1 VESVAD
7 KSASRASGP
16 LRVALGDDH
25 PVVRAG
31 LREIL
36 ESSGDITV
44 VAEAADGRTLV
55 RDVERLRPDVVV
67 VDVGMPEL
75 NGIDATR
82 TIRRRLP
89 DVRVLVISVQCTQ
102 AAVLDAIDARA
113 GGYMLKDA
121 SPQELVQAV
130 RAVAANMS
138 YFSPAVA
145 RLLADRVAE
154 QRPGGV
160 QLSAREREV
169 VQLLAEGNRL
179 SDIAAR
185 LFISVQ
191 TVKSHRASA
200 MRKVGA
206 RTTADL
212 IRYAIRCG
220 LTSA

>member
-1 VESVAD
+1 M
-7 KSASRASGP
+7 
-16 LRVALGDDH
+16 ALGDDH

-82 TIRRRLP
+82 AIRRRLP

-102 AAVLDAIDARA
+102 DAVLDAIDARA

-121 SPQELVQAV
+121 SPQELVQGV

-145 RLLADRVAE
+145 RLLADRVAG

>member
-1 VESVAD
+1 M
-7 KSASRASGP
+7 SAP

-55 RDVERLRPDVVV
+55 RDVDRLRPDVVV

-82 TIRRRLP
+82 AIRRRLP
-89 DVRVLVISVQCTQ
+89 DVRVLVISVQCTR

-113 GGYMLKDA
+113 GGYLLKDA

-145 RLLADRVAE
+145 RLLADRIAE
-154 QRPGGV
+154 QRPQGV

-169 VQLLAEGNRL
+169 IQLLSEGHRV
-179 SDIAAR
+179 SAVAAR

-200 MRKVGA
+200 MRKVGG

-212 IRYAIRCG
+212 IRYAIRSG
-220 LTSA
+220 LTSP

>member
-1 VESVAD
+1 
-7 KSASRASGP
+7 
-16 LRVALGDDH
+16 VALGDDH

-36 ESSGDITV
+36 ESSGDIAV
-44 VAEAADGRTLV
+44 VAEATDGRSLV
-55 RDVERLRPDVVV
+55 RDVDRLRPDVVV

-75 NGIDATR
+75 NGVDATR
-82 TIRRRLP
+82 AIRRRFP
-89 DVRVLVISVQCTQ
+89 DVRVLVVSVQCTRGV
-102 AAVLDAIDARA
+102 VLDAIDARA
-113 GGYMLKDA
+113 GGYLLKDA

-145 RLLADRVAE
+145 RLLADRLAE
-154 QRPGGV
+154 QRPQGV

-169 VQLLAEGNRL
+169 VQLLSEGHRV
-179 SDIAAR
+179 SDVAAR

-200 MRKVGA
+200 MRKIGG

-220 LTSA
+220 LTSP